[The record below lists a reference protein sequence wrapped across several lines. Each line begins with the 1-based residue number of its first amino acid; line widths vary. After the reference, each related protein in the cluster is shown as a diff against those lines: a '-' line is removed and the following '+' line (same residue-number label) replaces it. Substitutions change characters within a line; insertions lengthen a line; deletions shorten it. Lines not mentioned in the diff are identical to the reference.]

1 MRYFVTGCAGYV
13 GSNLV
18 DRLLLNGHS
27 VVGYDNFST
36 GQMEF
41 IEDCL
46 RNPSFS
52 LVRGD
57 ALDLESLSRA
67 MAGANFVFH
76 LAANADVRFGTE
88 HPRRDLEQNT
98 IVTFNVLDAM
108 RANGVRQI
116 AFTSTASIY
125 GEAQIIPTPEETN
138 IPIQTSLY
146 GAAKLASEGF
156 IEAYCE
162 GFDFQ
167 AWIFRFVSMLG
178 ERYTHG
184 HIFDFFKQ
192 LRSNPNELCVLGDGS
207 QRKSYLYVQDC
218 IDAMLLAIER
228 AHEKVN
234 LFNLGTAE
242 YCSVNDSLRWITAH
256 LGLNPRITYS
266 GGSRGW
272 VGDNPFIF
280 LDCSRIR
287 TLGWRPKLSIQ
298 EGILRTLR
306 YLQEN
311 PWVLD
316 RRS

>member
-1 MRYFVTGCAGYV
+1 MFALFCNRLWGYV
-13 GSNLV
+13 GSNLA

-36 GQMEF
+36 GQMDF

-156 IEAYCE
+156 IEAHCE
-162 GFDFQ
+162 GFDLGMD
-167 AWIFRFVSMLG
+167 FRFVSMLG

-184 HIFDFFKQ
+184 HISIFTSSFD
-192 LRSNPNELCVLGDGS
+192 LILTNCVSWRRQSTQVVLICSGLYRRYAPGD
-207 QRKSYLYVQDC
+207 
-218 IDAMLLAIER
+218 ER

-234 LFNLGTAE
+234 FFNLGTAE
-242 YCSVNDSLRWITAH
+242 YCSVNDSLRWITAQ
-256 LGLNPRITYS
+256 LGLNPKITYS

-287 TLGWRPKLSIQ
+287 TLGWALS
-298 EGILRTLR
+298 
-306 YLQEN
+306 
-311 PWVLD
+311 
-316 RRS
+316 